1 MANPWSAPLVPS
13 AKGALK
19 GAVPSWGGSDK
30 MPTRELLMMRIIT
43 EMWRQTDNSRL
54 SSSFRRFPMK
64 CFVCGSD
71 MRLTM
76 VEPHDAVAR
85 PGFEY
90 RTFQC
95 ESCGDTERRFV
106 FDARASVDLTAI
118 GPT

>member
-1 MANPWSAPLVPS
+1 
-13 AKGALK
+13 
-19 GAVPSWGGSDK
+19 
-30 MPTRELLMMRIIT
+30 
-43 EMWRQTDNSRL
+43 
-54 SSSFRRFPMK
+54 
-64 CFVCGSD
+64 

-106 FDARASVDLTAI
+106 FDARASVDLAAI